1 VYLCAHAQTASWRV
15 REEILTVIAS
25 GSELGFA
32 KVIPSKVKLNLK
44 GNFYIMRNWRTE
56 LCCTDVCLAV
66 SIMFGAKKA
75 LKLILG

>member
-1 VYLCAHAQTASWRV
+1 
-15 REEILTVIAS
+15 VIAS

-75 LKLILG
+75 LS